1 MTAGVSSAGSCT
13 ISFST
18 DSIITPPK
26 SQLPKETSQDGAL
39 VLSARWIDGLVS
51 FSRTRAGKPSMRI
64 NLETRSACASAI
76 PMASPAP
83 MELPT
88 NVALRICSASMKP
101 TKLSTA
107 CSGRYSMSGLSDS
120 PEPIKSGV
128 IRRACGESGVCWCS
142 HCHIEP
148 PTPWIRM
155 TGWPWPTSSYA
166 IVWPFAET
174 VLIGM
179 RSEASN
185 WGGIGG
191 GEEHAMLATKKPN
204 VISDIEGRLDNRVEE
219 RWRLSL
225 FQLDNC
231 LI

>member
-1 MTAGVSSAGSCT
+1 
-13 ISFST
+13 
-18 DSIITPPK
+18 
-26 SQLPKETSQDGAL
+26 
-39 VLSARWIDGLVS
+39 
-51 FSRTRAGKPSMRI
+51 
-64 NLETRSACASAI
+64 
-76 PMASPAP
+76 
-83 MELPT
+83 
-88 NVALRICSASMKP
+88 
-101 TKLSTA
+101 
-107 CSGRYSMSGLSDS
+107 MSGLSDS

-128 IRRACGESGVCWCS
+128 IRRACAESGVCWCS

-148 PTPWIRM
+148 PNPWIRM
-155 TGWPWPTSSYA
+155 TGWPWPTSRYA
-166 IVWPFAET
+166 IVWPFTET

-179 RSEASN
+179 RSKASN

-231 LI
+231 LIRLHVLAFGDENGHDLSVDRCRNAAFHLHCLDDQERISGLNPILFCDQHLDDAARHRRCHVSRLGRFRPFRLRALAAVRRFRHTGQHFLDRFERHLFELVVDT